1 MVYGIIWYIFT
12 TISAGTTV
20 PSGIFLPMIIVGCS
34 VGQLYSFAFN
44 ALFPDSIEKGRGPV
58 YSIIG
63 SAAMLSGSTRMTYSI
78 AVIIMETTQNLNLFL
93 SIIFGMFFS
102 YLVGTLFNRS
112 IYDGILRM
120 KNIPILKSDP
130 PKETENHTAFQIMNH
145 FVKSFKQIVSVKE
158 VADYLKN
165 TNHNGFPVVNNNNE
179 LQGIISRSILL
190 AMIEGRCWY
199 DAVDQSHKL

>member
-1 MVYGIIWYIFT
+1 
-12 TISAGTTV
+12 
-20 PSGIFLPMIIVGCS
+20 MIIVGCTI
-34 VGQLYSFAFN
+34 GQLYSFAFN
-44 ALFPDSIEKGRGPV
+44 ALFPDSTEKNRGAV

-120 KNIPILKSDP
+120 KNIPIIKSEP
-130 PKETENHTAFQIMNH
+130 PTETANHTAFQIMSHN
-145 FVKSFKQIVSVKE
+145 VKTFKHVVSVKD
-158 VADYLKN
+158 VAEYLKT
-165 TNHNGFPVVNNNNE
+165 TNHNGFPVVNNKNE
-179 LQGIISRSILL
+179 IFGMISRSILL
-190 AMIEGRCWY
+190 AMIESKCWY
-199 DAVDQSHKL
+199 EPVDQSIKISSKELAK